1 MKLRIDSPIITMGIK
16 LTNLAI
22 LNLYWIIGC
31 LPVVTIGAATIA
43 AYTVTLKMA
52 EDSDD
57 DGMTVQFWK
66 AFVQNLKHGVPL
78 TLLLLAGVWSIW
90 LDWQLFDKLEG
101 NPVGF
106 LMIALVLIFLLVIHF
121 LYVFPLE
128 ARYENK
134 LLKNLS
140 NAQVLFVRFFGRSA
154 GLVGALFLQFL
165 FFTQVNLTISLIGV
179 FCMPVLMI
187 YTVSKTAMPLF
198 RMIESGEEAEGD
210 VTLLSD
216 LY

>member
-31 LPVVTIGAATIA
+31 LPIVTIGASTIA
-43 AYTVTLKMA
+43 AYTVTLKMT
-52 EDSDD
+52 EDGDD
-57 DGMTVQFWK
+57 DGITVQFWK
-66 AFVQNLKHGVPL
+66 AFAGNLKHGVPL
-78 TLLLLAGVWSIW
+78 TLILLAGVWSIW
-90 LDWQLFDKLEG
+90 LDWQMFDKLEG
-101 NPVGF
+101 NPIGF

-128 ARYENK
+128 ARYENRMF
-134 LLKNLS
+134 KNLS
-140 NAQVLFVRFFGRSA
+140 NAQVMFVRFFGRSV

-165 FFTQVNLTISLIGV
+165 FFTQVNNALRLIGV
-179 FCMPVLMI
+179 FCMPILMI

-198 RMIESGEEAEGD
+198 RAIEGGGDIDDD
-210 VTLLSD
+210 VTLPSD

>member
-31 LPVVTIGAATIA
+31 LPIVTIGASTIA
-43 AYTVTLKMA
+43 AYTLTLKMA
-52 EDSDD
+52 EDGDD
-57 DGMTVQFWK
+57 DGITAQFWK
-66 AFVQNLKHGVPL
+66 AFVGNLKHGVPL
-78 TLLLLAGVWSIW
+78 TLILLAGVWSIW

-101 NPVGF
+101 NPIGF
-106 LMIALVLIFLLVIHF
+106 LMIALVLVFLLVIHF

-128 ARYENK
+128 ARYENRM
-134 LLKNLS
+134 LKNLS
-140 NAQVLFVRFFGRSA
+140 NAQVMFVRFFGRSA

-165 FFTQVNLTISLIGV
+165 FFTQVNNALRLIGV
-179 FCMPVLMI
+179 FCMPILMI

-198 RMIESGEEAEGD
+198 RAIEGGGDIDDD
-210 VTLLSD
+210 VTLPSD